1 MFFFPVGCLILV
13 LFVLFL
19 PFLFLLLF
27 FHVITFG
34 FEQLGFSPEATILIL
49 ALILF
54 GSMINI
60 PITKRKM
67 MRVER
72 PSFFGFFKKHSLEYQ
87 GISVNLGGAVIPVLI
102 SLFFLAKIPLRPTL
116 IAIGLMTLV
125 SYGLARIIPGRG
137 IVIPAFIP
145 PIFSALFA
153 FVLVPE
159 FAASVSFVSGVL
171 GILIGGDIL
180 NLRKAR
186 KVSPGMLSIGGAGVF
201 DGIFLVGIV
210 SVLLTSF

>member
-137 IVIPAFIP
+137 IVIPAF
-145 PIFSALFA
+145 A